1 MAKRKLGFDEI
12 AGEGDNEIA
21 KHDFTDIELHRLF
34 TYSPY
39 DYVGSIYDL
48 SKAAVST
55 AGIETVP
62 IGVLQPL
69 FRAIDDLYGG
79 NEVGERA
86 FTGGHIG
93 LVLHMCEIMF
103 LCCFSGRNA
112 ELFKHICY
120 RRWISTS
127 AELQGFGE
135 SVKRRSRILHLYK
148 SFRRAVFCESNET
161 VLELKGCT
169 ENRYMLPFSMDEF
182 RGYRIDDIIPA
193 LVGLVLWKD
202 GNISP
207 DVQWLQQDANPT
219 VRGTTHRFTE
229 VLRPLC
235 RCFRDLK
242 SDEPVTKLFSTRRA
256 CTRRQIEFLADKLQG
271 SEDSGGRS
279 RSESSDGGGKTLQ
292 STLQSFMSTSSSQSF
307 VTVFR
312 EEDLILVKTG
322 LAHKKEVPG
331 LEITFTVDERAQDK
345 AFFIPVWSFLKE
357 HGEVGPWTES
367 EYLMLPGTEVVFS
380 DLVCANPVPSYSTDA
395 VITMAAKVVGFDPDL
410 QKLKSVPLVHER
422 IAAHDQFVDH
432 VSRAVASMLI

>member
-1 MAKRKLGFDEI
+1 
-12 AGEGDNEIA
+12 
-21 KHDFTDIELHRLF
+21 
-34 TYSPY
+34 
-39 DYVGSIYDL
+39 
-48 SKAAVST
+48 
-55 AGIETVP
+55 
-62 IGVLQPL
+62 
-69 FRAIDDLYGG
+69 
-79 NEVGERA
+79 
-86 FTGGHIG
+86 
-93 LVLHMCEIMF
+93 
-103 LCCFSGRNA
+103 
-112 ELFKHICY
+112 
-120 RRWISTS
+120 
-127 AELQGFGE
+127 
-135 SVKRRSRILHLYK
+135 
-148 SFRRAVFCESNET
+148 
-161 VLELKGCT
+161 
-169 ENRYMLPFSMDEF
+169 
-182 RGYRIDDIIPA
+182 
-193 LVGLVLWKD
+193 
-202 GNISP
+202 
-207 DVQWLQQDANPT
+207 
-219 VRGTTHRFTE
+219 
-229 VLRPLC
+229 
-235 RCFRDLK
+235 
-242 SDEPVTKLFSTRRA
+242 
-256 CTRRQIEFLADKLQG
+256 LADKLQG